1 MMKKRIQ
8 KVVFFFIISCCL
20 FNVNAIAAEEVVIVE
35 KYTVG
40 NDVILYVDGVEGE
53 IKKISFQIGNIICD
67 VEEYNTINSLE
78 DSINTLIVWDNSL
91 SVMKS
96 HTDTVKDILLDI
108 VANRASGE
116 KISIVITGK
125 EKTVL
130 CDYTND
136 YTVLKQTIANVEKEN
151 KYVYLIDN
159 LYECIEELSKKD
171 DSLFQRIILISD
183 GSIDTGTGYTRS
195 ELEQL
200 IAANPYPIYII
211 GMGENED
218 QLKDVFAFARAT
230 GAESFYVAQM
240 DNKLNIAKRLVED
253 GQILQ
258 VKANVPAELLD
269 GSSRNSR
276 ISIKTEYGEYS
287 AQCMVKLPFLSEI
300 SGGETITPT
309 PIPTEK
315 PEETSETPVL
325 TQGEPTI
332 TSIKPEIKD
341 EVSGNSGGKTLIV
354 FALIGGFLV
363 AAVLAVVFSVLRKR
377 KQNTDEESAVPA
389 AKDANKTEIMT
400 EKTEILTESSGEK
413 TEQLFDTNTYRFQLT
428 CVNDSI
434 ITYRCSISSEKI
446 TIGRSASKCNMTI
459 DDKSV
464 SGAHCEVYVRGQR
477 FYVRDVGSSNGTY
490 VDGRKIYD
498 ETEIQTGTI
507 LKLGQTEYRVMIG

>member
-8 KVVFFFIISCCL
+8 KAVLFFIISCCL
-20 FNVNAIAAEEVVIVE
+20 FNVNAIAAEEAVIVE
-35 KYTVG
+35 KYTVED
-40 NDVILYVDGVEGE
+40 DVILYVDGVEGE
-53 IKKISFQIGNIICD
+53 IQEISFQIGNTFCS
-67 VEEYNTINSLE
+67 VEEYNTINNLK

-91 SVMKS
+91 SVMKN
-96 HTDTVKDILLDI
+96 HADTVKDILLDI
-108 VANRASGE
+108 VANRTSGE

-125 EKTVL
+125 EKAVL

-136 YTVLKQTIANVEKEN
+136 YTVLKQTIASVEKEN

-159 LYECIEELSKKD
+159 LYECIEELSKKED
-171 DSLFQRIILISD
+171 ATYQRIILISD

-200 IAANPYPIYII
+200 ISLNPFPIYTI

-240 DNKLNIAKRLVED
+240 DNHLDITKRLAED
-253 GQILQ
+253 GQIVQ
-258 VKANVPAELLD
+258 VRVNVLGELLD

-287 AQCMVKLPFLSEI
+287 AQCMIKLPFLSEI
-300 SGGETITPT
+300 SGGVTITPT
-309 PIPTEK
+309 LIPTESPEK
-315 PEETSETPVL
+315 PTETPVP
-325 TQGEPTI
+325 TQGEATVTPTI
-332 TSIKPEIKD
+332 TGAKD
-341 EVSGNSGGKTLIV
+341 EASDKNGGGNVIV
-354 FALIGGFLV
+354 FVLIGVVCVV
-363 AAVLAVVFSVLRKR
+363 AALAVLLMTVRKR
-377 KQNTDEESAVPA
+377 SQKITEESAISS